1 MANKSRRINNL
12 HEDLEVKLLQI
23 KFEEVFLRERL
34 KKNEKEFDKVAG
46 QLIKLVERENKHG

>member
-1 MANKSRRINNL
+1 MVNKPRRINNL

-34 KKNEKEFDKVAG
+34 KKNEKEFDKVAE